1 MSERKVLNKYYPP
14 EFDPAKIPKLKL
26 AKERQYTVRIM
37 APFNM
42 QCKVCNEYIYKGK
55 KFNAKTENVHNE
67 NYLGLRIYRFYIRC
81 PRCISEVVFK
91 TDPQQTD
98 YTLEQ
103 GAIRLFEAAKL
114 YQAAEEKEKKQAEED
129 ATNPMKV
136 LENRTKDS
144 KLEMEVMENL
154 EELRELN
161 MRQGTINYEE
171 ILKQGAEQEALG
183 LKQQEEDDE
192 EEIRRLFGKGGDGII
207 IKRLDDD
214 DDAEDDESPSI
225 SKPSPSSTT
234 FKRPTDILT
243 DEVGGPS
250 GAKKQKL
257 ADTSSRSSTK
267 SSTKSSSRSF
277 LSGLVKVKKSDSS
290 SSKQDQDNV
299 TSSTETSPSQTTK
312 LVETKSDTATDAA
325 TLTTKAVEAESDT
338 ATDAALLTT
347 KQVEA
352 ESHTATDA
360 APLSIGGNGE
370 IEKRTDSAAESDQ
383 NSESHS
389 ENSDGN
395 NTTAKKEEEEEKE
408 KEEKEKEKKKEKT
421 EEEKQ
426 EEAEASFASSIQE
439 GLKKQKVASQKV
451 AKEKSS
457 GLSLLGG
464 YDFSDSDISDSSSD
478 S

>member
-214 DDAEDDESPSI
+214 DDEDEESPSS
-225 SKPSPSSTT
+225 SKPSPSSMT

-243 DEVGGPS
+243 DESSGPS

-257 ADTSSRSSTK
+257 ADTSSRLSTK
-267 SSTKSSSRSF
+267 SSLKSSSRSF
-277 LSGLVKVKKSDSS
+277 LSGLVKVKKSDTSS
-290 SSKQDQDNV
+290 SSKPDKDNA
-299 TSSTETSPSQTTK
+299 TTSTENSPNETTK
-312 LVETKSDTATDAA
+312 L
-325 TLTTKAVEAESDT
+325 VEAESDT
-338 ATDAALLTT
+338 STDAAQLIT
-347 KQVEA
+347 KPVEA

-360 APLSIGGNGE
+360 APSSIGGTAA
-370 IEKRTDSAAESDQ
+370 IEKRTESAAVSDQ

-389 ENSDGN
+389 KNSDGN
-395 NTTAKKEEEEEKE
+395 NTTVEKEEEEEKE
-408 KEEKEKEKKKEKT
+408 KEEKEKEKKEKT

>member
-14 EFDPAKIPKLKL
+14 EFDPSKIPKLKL

-91 TDPQQTD
+91 TDPENTD

-103 GAIRLFEAAKL
+103 GATRLFEAAKL
-114 YQAAEEKEKKQAEED
+114 YQAAEEEEKRQAEED
-129 ATNPMKV
+129 AQNPMKV

-144 KLEMEVMENL
+144 KNEMEVMENL

-161 MRQGTINYEE
+161 MRQSAINYEE
-171 ILKQGAEQEALG
+171 ILKQGAEQEALR

-192 EEIRRLFGKGGDGII
+192 EEIRRLFGKGGDGMV

-214 DDAEDDESPSI
+214 DSEDDESPSVA
-225 SKPSPSSTT
+225 KLPSSSSSY
-234 FKRPTDILT
+234 KRPTDILT
-243 DEVGGPS
+243 DESSGPS
-250 GAKKQKL
+250 GAKRQKVGE
-257 ADTSSRSSTK
+257 SSRSTTK
-267 SSTKSSSRSF
+267 SSRSF
-277 LSGLVKVKKSDSS
+277 LSGLVKVKKSDRSN
-290 SSKQDQDNV
+290 KADHGN
-299 TSSTETSPSQTTK
+299 TRTPSECKPEEVIGPASNQSDAAADAARLSVGGTAPT
-312 LVETKSDTATDAA
+312 DTARSFT
-325 TLTTKAVEAESDT
+325 
-338 ATDAALLTT
+338 
-347 KQVEA
+347 
-352 ESHTATDA
+352 
-360 APLSIGGNGE
+360 GGTRD
-370 IEKRTDSAAESDQ
+370 IEKRTES
-383 NSESHS
+383 SESQS
-389 ENSDGN
+389 KNSDH
-395 NTTAKKEEEEEKE
+395 AMDS
-408 KEEKEKEKKKEKT
+408 
-421 EEEKQ
+421 
-426 EEAEASFASSIQE
+426 EEAESSFVSSIQE
-439 GLKKQKVASQKV
+439 GLKKQKVESQKV

-464 YDFSDSDISDSSSD
+464 YDFSDSDISDSASD